1 MAGED
6 SLNPPVPSP
15 ESAEVLSG
23 LFGARRSVRGYR
35 ADTVER
41 DLLLRIFAQAQT
53 APSNCNVQPWVVH
66 VVSGAAAK
74 RLSDALFAAASGG
87 APISPDFPLTGA
99 YSGIWRD
106 RQIAAAKALFA
117 ATGVARDDISARTS
131 SMLRNFSFFGAPHAA
146 FLLIPEWAGYREA
159 VDCGIYAQS
168 LMLSLTA
175 HGLASCAQGA
185 LSHYANV
192 VHEHLGL
199 GPDLRLLI
207 GIAFGYPDENHP
219 ANRTTTTRVPVDEA
233 VCFHD

>member
-1 MAGED
+1 MAGEV
-6 SLNPPVPSP
+6 SLNPPAPLP
-15 ESAEVLSG
+15 GSAEMLSS
-23 LFGARRSVRGYR
+23 LFSARRSVRGYR
-35 ADTVER
+35 PDTVDRE
-41 DLLLRIFAQAQT
+41 LLLRIFAQAQS

-66 VVSGAAAK
+66 VVSGAAAN
-74 RLSDALFAAASGG
+74 RVSDALFAAASGG

-106 RQIAAAKALFA
+106 RQIEAAKTLFA
-117 ATGVARDDISARTS
+117 ATGVARHDIAARTS

-146 FLLIPEWAGYREA
+146 FLLMPEWAGYREA

-192 VHEHLGL
+192 VHEQLGI

-207 GIAFGYPDENHP
+207 GIAFGYPDDSHP
-219 ANRTTTTRVPVDEA
+219 ANRTATTRVPVEDA